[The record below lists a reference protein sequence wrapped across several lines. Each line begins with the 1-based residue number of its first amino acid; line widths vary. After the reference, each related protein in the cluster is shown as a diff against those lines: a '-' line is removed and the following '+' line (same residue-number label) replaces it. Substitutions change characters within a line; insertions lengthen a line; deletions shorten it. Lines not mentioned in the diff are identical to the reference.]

1 MAMFRFEGIDKRGE
15 KRSGELQAA
24 SLDLALREL
33 HGRGLS
39 VRNVVELG
47 APRARRS
54 LRPFRLPVAV
64 GMLALGAAWS
74 LASVAQSQ
82 PERPLPTPSA
92 ALEKVEVQGTVRG
105 APRVE
110 LTVFFPEQGRS
121 KSIQTAEGSYALEV
135 EAARPFGRVEVLAC
149 APGCRPARAEARP
162 SGTRVGVPPLALKP
176 ETAQRPYDPRS
187 FHFSAPTV
195 GGDAR

>member
-1 MAMFRFEGIDKRGE
+1 MGVFRFEGVDKRGD

-39 VRNVVELG
+39 IRNVVELG
-47 APRARRS
+47 APKARRS
-54 LRPFRLPVAV
+54 LRPFRLPIAV
-64 GMLALGAAWS
+64 GMLTLGAVWS
-74 LASVAQSQ
+74 LVCVARSQ

-121 KSIQTAEGSYALEV
+121 KSVQTAEGAYALEV

-149 APGCRPARAEARP
+149 APGCQPARAEGRP
-162 SGTRVGVPPLALKP
+162 SGTRVGFPPLALKP
-176 ETAQRPYDPRS
+176 ETARRPYDPRS
-187 FHFSAPTV
+187 FRFSSPTA
-195 GGDAR
+195 GLER